1 MIVVSNTSPI
11 FYLSTIG
18 HLDLLRQLYDEIV
31 IPTTVFNEITNV
43 GNTDVSARIVPTLS
57 WIKAQSAADREF
69 VNTLRAELDLGEA
82 EAIALAVELNADRL
96 LMDERLGR
104 ATAMRAGLQVT
115 GVLGILIAAKRNN
128 LIQEVKPL
136 LDALIEQVGFWIDGR
151 LYAEVLQAVGE
162 SA

>member
-18 HLDLLRQLYDEIV
+18 HLDLLRQLYDEII
-31 IPTTVFNEITNV
+31 IPTMVFNEITNI
-43 GNTDVSARIVPTLS
+43 GNTGASARVVPTLS
-57 WIKAQSAADREF
+57 WIKTQSATDQEF
-69 VNTLRAELDLGEA
+69 VNTLRTELDPGEA
-82 EAIALAVELNADRL
+82 EAIAVAVDLNADRL

-104 ATAMRAGLQVT
+104 VTAMRVGLQVT
-115 GVLGILIAAKRNN
+115 GVLGILIAAKHNN

-136 LDALIEQVGFWIDGR
+136 LDTLIEQVGFWIDTQ
-151 LYAEVLQAVGE
+151 LYAEVLRAVGE

>member
-1 MIVVSNTSPI
+1 MVISICSA
-11 FYLSTIG
+11 G

-31 IPTTVFNEITNV
+31 ILTTVFNEVTNV
-43 GNTDVSARIVPTLS
+43 GNTDAIARVIPTLS
-57 WIKAQSAADREF
+57 WIKTQSATDQEL
-69 VNTLRAELDLGEA
+69 VNTLRAELDPGEV

-104 ATAMRAGLQVT
+104 AAAMRAGLQVT

-136 LDALIEQVGFWIDGR
+136 LDALIEQVGFWIDAR